1 MAGVLCSAERRLTEH
16 LPPSVVGSQYDIKEV
31 IHMQVK
37 TQLTAGFDLED
48 YAGSGGN

>member
-1 MAGVLCSAERRLTEH
+1 MGLQPELFRRL
-16 LPPSVVGSQYDIKEV
+16 VVGFRRRLPEEV

-48 YAGSGGN
+48 YADSGGN